1 MFKKLPSSI
10 TDHLVLPVFVAPMFL
25 VSGPDFVLASC
36 KAGVLGS
43 FPAPNTRTVEDLED
57 WLRRVSTEHEAARRA
72 YPHRKIAPWA
82 LNMVVHTTY
91 ARFDAELALAVK
103 YRAPIVITA
112 LGSPKRVV
120 DAVHSYGGLVFA
132 DVNSVGFAK
141 KACETGID
149 GLILVSAGAGGH
161 VGPLAGFAF
170 LPEVRQFWDGP
181 IVLAGAISNG
191 RGVRAAEALGAEIAY
206 LGTRFIAAKESLVPE
221 AYRQM
226 LIGAGAE
233 DIVLTDAITGVKAN
247 FLAPSLTAAG
257 YDVKNLQSLGK
268 VDFSKNDDK
277 KAWKH
282 VWAAGQGVAAVR
294 GIETVAE
301 IVEQLKQEYRAV
313 IAEERRG
320 NRWVDQIESQTDEAP
335 APKRARA

>member
-1 MFKKLPSSI
+1 MLRSLPPSI
-10 TDHLVLPVFVAPMFL
+10 TDHLALPVFVAPMFL

-43 FPAPNTRTVEDLED
+43 FPAPNTRTVEELED
-57 WLRRVSTEHEAARRA
+57 WLRRISTEHEAARRA
-72 YPHRKIAPWA
+72 YPNRKIAPWA

-91 ARFDAELALAVK
+91 ARFEQELALAVK

-132 DVNSVGFAK
+132 DVNSVSFAK

-170 LPEVRQFWDGP
+170 LPEVRQFWNGP

-191 RGVRAAEALGAEIAY
+191 RAVRAVEVLGADIAY
-206 LGTRFIAAKESLVPE
+206 IGTRFIAAQESLVPD
-221 AYRQM
+221 AYREM
-226 LIGAGAE
+226 VIGAGAE

-257 YDVKNLQSLGK
+257 YDVRNMQPRGK

-282 VWAAGQGVAAVR
+282 VWAAGQGVAAIRRV
-294 GIETVAE
+294 ETVAE
-301 IVEQLKQEYRAV
+301 IVDQLKQEYRVAV
-313 IAEERRG
+313 ADGKRP
-320 NRWVDQIESQTDEAP
+320 NRWLESTDEALTLQ
-335 APKRARA
+335 RARA